1 MPFWEVIEQERVS
14 KLEAIKNILP
24 SLTEEQRE
32 KAFTNSNGMD
42 PETARAIVK
51 LIESQVDLVMFY
63 L

>member
-24 SLTEEQRE
+24 SLTEEQKE
-32 KAFTNSNGMD
+32 KAFTNSKGMD
-42 PETARAIVK
+42 PETARGVVK
-51 LIESQVDLVMFY
+51 LMESQVDLVMFY